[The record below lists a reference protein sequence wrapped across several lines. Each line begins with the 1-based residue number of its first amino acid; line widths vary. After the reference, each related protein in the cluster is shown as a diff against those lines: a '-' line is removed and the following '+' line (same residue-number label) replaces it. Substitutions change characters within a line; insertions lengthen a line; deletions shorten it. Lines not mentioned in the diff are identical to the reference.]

1 MGLTD
6 LRELMQKRVVTFD
19 ELATRGRV
27 AIDAFNTLYQFL
39 STIRLPDGMQL
50 TDSKGRVTSHVSG
63 LFYRTLN
70 FLEKGV
76 KPVFVFD
83 GEPPEFKKRTRLER
97 EERKLQAEE
106 ELKLAREEGR
116 MEEAASIAQRTARL
130 THEMVDESKTLLSL
144 LGVPF
149 VQAPSEGEAQCAVL
163 AERKLCYAAASQDY
177 DALLFGAPR
186 LVRNLAIAGRR
197 KLPYRKQFVNVEPE
211 EIVLDENLHA
221 LGLTRKK
228 LIWIA
233 LLCGTDFNKGVHG
246 IGPKKALKLVKENDS
261 LKKVLSAAKTEADW
275 SDVEDFF
282 LNPPEKSVKESDLE
296 FKPLQRD
303 AAIDFMIERDFAR
316 ERIENALAR
325 AFKNPVGSNQQGL
338 NKWV

>member
-6 LRELMQKRVVTFD
+6 LRDLMTKREVTFD
-19 ELATRGRV
+19 ELATRGRI

-39 STIRLPDGMQL
+39 AIIRLPDGSQL
-50 TDSKGRVTSHVSG
+50 TDSQGRVTSHVSG

-70 FLEKGV
+70 FLEKGL

-106 ELKLAREEGR
+106 ELKRAREEGR
-116 MEEAASIAQRTARL
+116 MEEAASLAQRTARL
-130 THEMVDESKTLLSL
+130 SSEMIDESKTLLSL

-149 VQAPSEGEAQCAVL
+149 IQAPSEGEAQCAAL
-163 AERKLCYAAASQDY
+163 AKKFCYAAASQDY

-186 LVRNLAIAGRR
+186 LVRNLAIAGKR

-211 EIVLDENLHA
+211 EINLEENLRA
-221 LGLTRKK
+221 LGLTREK
-228 LIWIA
+228 LVWIG
-233 LLCGTDFNKGVHG
+233 LLCGTDFNEGVRG
-246 IGPKKALKLVKENDS
+246 IGPKKALKLVKEHDS
-261 LKKVLSAAKTEADW
+261 LKKLLSSLKMEADW
-275 SDVEDFF
+275 SEVEEFF
-282 LNPPEKSVKESDLE
+282 LNPPVKKVGEKELE

-303 AAIDFMIERDFAR
+303 AAIKFMLERDFAR
-316 ERIENALAR
+316 ERVENALTR
-325 AFKNPVGSNQQGL
+325 AFKNPADSNQQGL
-338 NKWV
+338 DKWF

>member
-6 LRELMQKRVVTFD
+6 LRELLQKKIVTFD

-39 STIRLPDGMQL
+39 SIIRLPDGTQL
-50 TDSKGRVTSHVSG
+50 IDSRGRVTSHVSG

-97 EERKLQAEE
+97 EERKQQAEE
-106 ELKLAREEGR
+106 ELKRAREEGR
-116 MEEAASIAQRTARL
+116 LEEAASIAQRTARL
-130 THEMVDESKTLLSL
+130 TSEMVDESKTLLSL
-144 LGVPF
+144 MGVPF
-149 VQAPSEGEAQCAVL
+149 IQAPSEGEAQCAAL
-163 AERKLCYAAASQDY
+163 AEKKLCYAAASQDY

-186 LVRNLAIAGRR
+186 LVRNLAIAGKR

-228 LIWIA
+228 LAWIA
-233 LLCGTDFNKGVHG
+233 LLCGTDFNEGVRG
-246 IGPKKALKLVKENDS
+246 IGPKKALKLVREHDS
-261 LKKVLSAAKTEADW
+261 LKKVLAAVKVEADW
-275 SDVEDFF
+275 SEVEEFF
-282 LNPPEKSVKESDLE
+282 LNPPVKAVKESELA
-296 FKPLQRD
+296 FKPPERD
-303 AAIDFMIERDFAR
+303 KLVNFMLERDFAR
-316 ERIENALAR
+316 ERVENALTR
-325 AFKNPVGSNQQGL
+325 AFKNPVDSSQSGL
-338 NKWV
+338 NKWF